1 MEFPVRILLAL
12 AALSGLMGVA
22 GGAFGAHAAASEQAK
37 AWMQTGGHYQL
48 THAVAI
54 FAAFG
59 LWRIAGGGASMA
71 AAWLFLAG
79 SLVFAGSLYAMAMG
93 APRWFG
99 AITPIGGG
107 LLILGWAALAWAAA
121 TGARSELI

>member
-12 AALSGLMGVA
+12 AALSGLLGVA
-22 GGAFGAHAAASEQAK
+22 GGAFGAHAAASDQAK

-48 THAVAI
+48 IHAVAV

-59 LWRIAGGGASMA
+59 LWRMAGGGAPMIS
-71 AAWLFLAG
+71 AWLFLIG
-79 SLVFAGSLYAMAMG
+79 SLVFAGSLYAMG
-93 APRWFG
+93 LGGPRWLG
-99 AITPIGGG
+99 AVTPIGGG
-107 LLILGWAALAWAAA
+107 LLILGWAALAWAAV

>member
-59 LWRIAGGGASMA
+59 LWRIAARFVPARGP
-71 AAWLFLAG
+71 FLI
-79 SLVFAGSLYAMAMG
+79 FAGNSAQCSGVGGIGHTIGLNARTPRQFPQLRYAEH
-93 APRWFG
+93 APQTF
-99 AITPIGGG
+99 
-107 LLILGWAALAWAAA
+107 
-121 TGARSELI
+121 